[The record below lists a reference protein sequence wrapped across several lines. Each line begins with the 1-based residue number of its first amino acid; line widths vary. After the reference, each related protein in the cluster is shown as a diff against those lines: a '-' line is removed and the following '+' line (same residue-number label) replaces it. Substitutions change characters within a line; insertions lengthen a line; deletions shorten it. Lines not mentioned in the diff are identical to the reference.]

1 MAGDEGKLFRR
12 GTKWLLSWWR
22 QSVHGVAHQCRWKQ
36 YNLPWGADRP
46 SLSLFSLPMPPR
58 RRSTLDVC
66 RSHGRC
72 LATFPRSPPRVCSSF
87 SSCPPPPNAVQPQPV
102 AREGGDCRS
111 WAGTWLSPSFWEE
124 NCLLFCSQTLASF
137 KNTLG
142 SLNIISPK

>member
-87 SSCPPPPNAVQPQPV
+87 SSCPPPPMQFSLSQWPEKVVTVEAGLGPGSHQASGKRTVFCFV
-102 AREGGDCRS
+102 ARL
-111 WAGTWLSPSFWEE
+111 WL
-124 NCLLFCSQTLASF
+124 LL
-137 KNTLG
+137 KIHLG
-142 SLNIISPK
+142 L